1 MLSIGTVCGLRT
13 EFEEIT
19 SVFNMPSGS
28 GSDINTFEWFV
39 ENGHRSNSL
48 RSGYERAKEIAVIVT
63 EDYYGAKET
72 GTWVSPQRS

>member
-1 MLSIGTVCGLRT
+1 MLSMGIICGLRT

-19 SVFNMPSGS
+19 EAFNMPSGS

-48 RSGYERAKEIAVIVT
+48 RSGYERAKEIAVIIT

-72 GTWVSPQRS
+72 GTWVST

>member
-1 MLSIGTVCGLRT
+1 MIPIGTICNMRT
-13 EFEEIT
+13 EFEEIIE
-19 SVFNMPSGS
+19 SFSMPANS

-48 RSGYERAKEIAVIVT
+48 RSGYERAKEIAVIIT

>member
-19 SVFNMPSGS
+19 ELFNIPSGMS
-28 GSDINTFEWFV
+28 SDIYTLEWFV

-48 RSGYERAKEIAVIVT
+48 RSGYERAREIAVIIT

-72 GTWVSPQRS
+72 GTWVSS